1 MSEHTKATAQAPADA
16 GYITMH
22 FGDITEVEAV
32 NRDDLGRIIVR
43 FSTSKGNC
51 VSFAFI
57 PEMVDTL
64 LQLVLACVGPT
75 LAVKVAPMTIAEKL
89 DAAAAVD
96 DNGEAFG
103 AAINGFIGAL
113 GRAK

>member
-1 MSEHTKATAQAPADA
+1 MPEFTRASAQAPADA

-22 FGDITEVEAV
+22 FGDITEIEAV
-32 NRDDLGRIIVR
+32 NRDDLGRIIIQ
-43 FSTSKGNC
+43 FSTSTGNY
-51 VSFAFI
+51 VSLAFS
-57 PEMVDTL
+57 PKMNDKL
-64 LQLVLACVGPT
+64 LQLSLACVGPT
-75 LAVKVAPMTIAEKL
+75 PSLKMPPKTTAEKL

-103 AAINGFIGAL
+103 AALNGFIGAL